1 MVASAT
7 RCVCRLLR
15 GPGSRSLPSRSASF
29 PRRSPCCARAST
41 ACPTSR
47 ARSRARR
54 RSSCAVAR
62 RRTWRGCARRRR
74 SRRGIR
80 TPTTRPWPA
89 PCASCAT
96 SCATRPACCSGCPAA
111 DGGETARGARWR
123 RHDGDRAG
131 DGPDGGA
138 ARPAGARAAV
148 RRRRAHP
155 ARGDGRA
162 RRRDPAAGRGRRH
175 PPRGGG
181 GAARRRPARRR
192 ARRPGLVARR
202 VVPGR
207 GAARALDER
216 AVLARADR
224 LQRARARDAGADR
237 AMAQAGAARRAPGR
251 LRGDRG
257 ACRLRSVGHRDD
269 RAADGRRLR
278 DRRREVVRDVR
289 RRGERLH
296 RHGERRLGGRARSDP
311 LPRPAR
317 DARHRD
323 RRRPA
328 VHAPLPPRP
337 SDGPLHRRRGP
348 VRRRHRRGRRR
359 RRPPARVVH
368 RGAPRHRR
376 ARVRRDVA
384 AARGGGRVG
393 NGARAG
399 RGADLRP
406 PGRVVPARRQRRRR
420 RRRPGPDARRL
431 RARRR
436 PGRRPEAR
444 PRQGVDV
451 QAVRLRAC
459 VGLRRPGRPDVRR
472 ARLPA
477 HERRRALPARAAR
490 RPHLG
495 GHERD
500 PAADRGG
507 VDGAPQRRAPVAPAM
522 DLTRLMSPRSIAVVG
537 ATPREDTY
545 AHETLRN
552 LALLGYDGEVWGVH
566 PTHRSVLGRE
576 VFASVSALPAPADAV
591 VVAVPAAGVPD
602 VVEEAGAAGCGGAVV
617 FGAGFAD
624 AGDAG
629 LQQRL
634 VAAAERHDLPVI
646 GPNCDGMV
654 RLHERAALWG
664 DALRVQEPGGVALV
678 SQSGN
683 LAVNALATRRGL
695 RLHTVVSC
703 GNQAVLDAGDVLA
716 FLAEDDGVRSIAL
729 YLEDDGD
736 AVRLCEALARCCE
749 RGVGVAVLKAG
760 ASAVG
765 ASAAATHTGAIAGD
779 HRVFR
784 ALVDE
789 AGAAWARDGHELLE
803 LAKALACGRRA
814 RGAGVALVTCSGAD
828 CAVGADEAERLGVS
842 LPALGDETVARL
854 RALLPSAA
862 PFATPL
868 NYPALIGG
876 EPETLRDTIAAV
888 GGDEAIDQV
897 LVLYD
902 QPAGVDGWSAQS
914 WANVR
919 EGIVQGA
926 ADSPAPVPVAA
937 TLPELLDDASA
948 ADFAARGIPAACGL
962 REGLLCARALQPAAA
977 PDLAAARLRAIG
989 RAAAAGPARAGC
1001 APAGRWLAEHEA
1013 KALLRTAGVEVVP
1026 GRVALDEDDAGAA
1039 AGEVGCPVALKR
1051 SVAGLRHKTEAG
1063 ALALGV
1069 ADEGTLRREYR
1080 RLATGGAVLVEAMAA
1095 GTVELLVAARRD
1107 PVVPA
1112 LVIGGR
1118 GPWAALLDD
1127 AVVVPLPARAE
1138 RIVDAIRALRGAPL
1152 LCGGRGRPALAVE
1165 AAARLA
1171 AAAGDALLAH
1181 GLELVELN
1189 PVLVSGRG
1197 ALALD
1202 AVVRE
1207 GAR

>member
-1 MVASAT
+1 MD
-7 RCVCRLLR
+7 L
-15 GPGSRSLPSRSASF
+15 
-29 PRRSPCCARAST
+29 
-41 ACPTSR
+41 
-47 ARSRARR
+47 
-54 RSSCAVAR
+54 
-62 RRTWRGCARRRR
+62 
-74 SRRGIR
+74 
-80 TPTTRPWPA
+80 
-89 PCASCAT
+89 
-96 SCATRPACCSGCPAA
+96 
-111 DGGETARGARWR
+111 
-123 RHDGDRAG
+123 
-131 DGPDGGA
+131 
-138 ARPAGARAAV
+138 
-148 RRRRAHP
+148 
-155 ARGDGRA
+155 
-162 RRRDPAAGRGRRH
+162 
-175 PPRGGG
+175 
-181 GAARRRPARRR
+181 
-192 ARRPGLVARR
+192 
-202 VVPGR
+202 
-207 GAARALDER
+207 
-216 AVLARADR
+216 DR
-224 LQRARARDAGADR
+224 LMR
-237 AMAQAGAARRAPGR
+237 
-251 LRGDRG
+251 
-257 ACRLRSVGHRDD
+257 
-269 RAADGRRLR
+269 
-278 DRRREVVRDVR
+278 
-289 RRGERLH
+289 
-296 RHGERRLGGRARSDP
+296 
-311 LPRPAR
+311 
-317 DARHRD
+317 
-323 RRRPA
+323 
-328 VHAPLPPRP
+328 
-337 SDGPLHRRRGP
+337 
-348 VRRRHRRGRRR
+348 
-359 RRPPARVVH
+359 
-368 RGAPRHRR
+368 
-376 ARVRRDVA
+376 
-384 AARGGGRVG
+384 
-393 NGARAG
+393 
-399 RGADLRP
+399 
-406 PGRVVPARRQRRRR
+406 
-420 RRRPGPDARRL
+420 
-431 RARRR
+431 
-436 PGRRPEAR
+436 
-444 PRQGVDV
+444 
-451 QAVRLRAC
+451 
-459 VGLRRPGRPDVRR
+459 
-472 ARLPA
+472 
-477 HERRRALPARAAR
+477 
-490 RPHLG
+490 
-495 GHERD
+495 
-500 PAADRGG
+500 
-507 VDGAPQRRAPVAPAM
+507 
-522 DLTRLMSPRSIAVVG
+522 PRSIAVVG

-576 VFASVSALPAPADAV
+576 VFPSLRDLPAPADAV

-602 VVEEAGAAGCGGAVV
+602 VVEEAGAVGCGGAVV

-664 DALRVQEPGGVALV
+664 DALRAQEAGGVALV

-716 FLAEDDGVRSIAL
+716 FLAQDEGVRSIAL

-736 AVRLCEALARCCE
+736 AVLLCEALARCAE

-784 ALVDE
+784 ALVEE

-814 RGAGVALVTCSGAD
+814 SGRGVALVTCSGAD
-828 CAVGADEAERLGVS
+828 CAVGADEAERLDVS
-842 LPALGDETVARL
+842 LPPLGDETVARL

-862 PFATPL
+862 TVANPL
-868 NYPALIGG
+868 DYTALIWG
-876 EPETLRDTIAAV
+876 ETQTLRDTIAAV
-888 GGDEAIDQV
+888 GGDAAVDQV

-926 ADSPAPVPVAA
+926 ADSAAPVLVAA

-989 RAAAAGPARAGC
+989 RAAAEGPARAGR

-1013 KALLRTAGVEVVP
+1013 KALLRAAGVDVVP
-1026 GRVALDEDDAGAA
+1026 GRAAVDEDDAVAA
-1039 AGEVGCPVALKR
+1039 AGEVGWPVALKR
-1051 SVAGLRHKTEAG
+1051 SVAGLHHKTEAG

-1069 ADEGTLRREYR
+1069 ADEPTLRREYR
-1080 RLATGGAVLVEAMAA
+1080 RLAIGGAVLVEAMAA

-1107 PVVPA
+1107 AVVPA
-1112 LVIGGR
+1112 LVIGLG
-1118 GPWAALLDD
+1118 GTWAELLDD

-1138 RIVDAIRALRGAPL
+1138 RVADAIRSLRGAPL
-1152 LCGGRGRPALAVE
+1152 LCGGRGRPPLDVG

-1189 PVLVSGRG
+1189 PVLVSGHG

-1207 GAR
+1207 GALAVAEVAA